1 VKKNAQKKF
10 QKVLTFVPWKASEF
24 ATMNTA
30 PLHAELSALRELV
43 VSLQAALEESRRE
56 NTLLRQKIDSL
67 VRRVFG
73 SSSER
78 LDRAQLELLLQLPVL
93 ADTNTALSAVEEP
106 KVSHSRSRKERAPRL
121 PDNLPVVEEVI
132 DPEPVKAA
140 PQSWRCIGQEV
151 SEQLDYEPARFLR
164 RRVIRRKYVHRV
176 DLDRAPVIAPL
187 PECLQERGVAAPGL
201 LAHILVGKYCDHL
214 PLYRQEQIFIRRHG
228 VHLPRQSLARWVAL
242 AADWLKPIYEQIR
255 TGVMAGGYVQVDETP
270 VNYLEPGYGRARQGY
285 LWTGSRP
292 GGDVFYRWETSR
304 AAACLDRVIPANFT
318 GTLQCDGYSA
328 YRAFANGRGGAIE
341 LAGCWAHV
349 RRKFYEALE
358 QSPRTAG
365 WFVRQIQHLYRVESR
380 LREHRAGPRLR
391 TAVRAHQS
399 RPIVERLERALIQL
413 KTSGRHLPQSL
424 LGGAMDYTLGQWRT
438 LKVYLDDG
446 RVEIDNNL
454 VENAIRPTAIGKK
467 NWLFVGDADA
477 GERSAIIYTVIE
489 SCRRR
494 GLDPYAYLREVLTR
508 LPHMTNRQ
516 IPEVTP
522 EAWTKTRKTLQRQ
535 AVS

>member
-1 VKKNAQKKF
+1 
-10 QKVLTFVPWKASEF
+10 
-24 ATMNTA
+24 MNTA
-30 PLHAELSALRELV
+30 PLHAELSSLRELV
-43 VSLQAALEESRRE
+43 VTLKEALEASRQE
-56 NTLLRQKIDSL
+56 NTLLRQKIDLL

-78 LDRAQLELLLQLPVL
+78 LDRAQLELLLQLP
-93 ADTNTALSAVEEP
+93 ALVATDHALTVVEAP
-106 KVSHSRSRKERAPRL
+106 KASVSRSRKEHAPRL
-121 PDNLPVVEEVI
+121 PDNLPVVEEII

-151 SEQLDYEPARFLR
+151 SEQLDFEPARFLR
-164 RRVIRRKYVHRV
+164 RRTIRRKYVHRA
-176 DLDRAPVIAPL
+176 DTDRTPLIAPL
-187 PECLQERGVAAPGL
+187 PERLLDRSLPAPGL
-201 LAHILVGKYCDHL
+201 LAHVLVGKYCDHL
-214 PLYRQEQIFIRRHG
+214 PLYRQEQIFIRRYG
-228 VHLPRQSLARWVAL
+228 VHLPRQTLARWVAL

-304 AAACLDRVIPANFT
+304 AAACLDRVIPVNFT

-365 WFVRQIQHLYRVESR
+365 WFVRQIQHLYRVEAR

-391 TAVRAHQS
+391 AAVRAHQS

-467 NWLFVGDADA
+467 NWLFFGSEEA
-477 GERSAIIYTVIE
+477 GQRSAVIYTLIE
-489 SCRRR
+489 NCRRH
-494 GLDPYAYLREVLTR
+494 GVEPYTYLKDVLER
-508 LPHMTNRQ
+508 LPSTTNQEVGQLTPQNWQKARQ
-516 IPEVTP
+516 QPVKL
-522 EAWTKTRKTLQRQ
+522 A
-535 AVS
+535 A